1 MPTISIIEDTR
12 NKVGSHEAKNAYWSA
27 NGIVVTRSKLAVGD
41 YCIAPSVA
49 VDSKASIQELAM
61 DIDQEHERFRRELIK
76 AKEMGIA
83 LTVLVE
89 NADGVRDLDGLA
101 AWVEPA
107 ESFVKRKN
115 AKRRISGLRLAKAC
129 MTMTDRYGV
138 EWAFCDP
145 YDAGE
150 KVIEILTGGAGHECF

>member
-12 NKVGSHEAKNAYWSA
+12 NKIGSHEAKNEYWIA

-61 DIDQEHERFRRELIK
+61 DIDHEHERFRRELIK

-89 NADGVRDLDGLA
+89 NEDGVRDLNGLA
-101 AWVEPA
+101 AWEEPA
-107 ESFVKRKN
+107 ASFARRRN
-115 AKRRISGLRLAKAC
+115 AKRRISGMRLAKAC
-129 MTMTDRYGV
+129 MTMSDRYGV
-138 EWAFCDP
+138 EWAFCAP
-145 YDAGE
+145 EDAGAR
-150 KVIEILTGGAGHECF
+150 VVEILEGGSEDERA